1 MRSQFTFYRS
11 FFDAISKIKKGTD
24 RVKAYDMICAYALN
38 QTEPDLTDAPETVAI
53 VFDLLRPVLDK
64 AKAKSESGQK
74 GGSKSKSDDKQTGSK
89 PEANDKQT
97 AREKEGEKEKERERE
112 VEVEKEKGKEN
123 FLSGSKPD
131 AQRPAPPPSP
141 VPYDEIQAL
150 YNRLCPSLPKCT
162 AMSEARKK
170 ALKARIRSGYTLD
183 DFRRLF
189 ENAEASEF
197 LKGQNNR
204 NWTATFDWLVADA
217 NMAKV
222 LDGNYD
228 NRAESQYQQLRSPG
242 KYTKADELSDYYA
255 MVAKWANDGSGEGGN
270 Q

>member
-11 FFDAISKIKKGTD
+11 FYEAISKIKKSTD

-38 QTEPDLTDAPETVAI
+38 QEEPDLTDAPEAVAI

-74 GGSKSKSDDKQTGSK
+74 GGSKSKSDDKQTESK

-97 AREKEGEKEKERERE
+97 AREKEGEKEKEGERE
-112 VEVEKEKGKEN
+112 VEKEKEKGKEI
-123 FLSGSKPD
+123 FPSGSKPD

-189 ENAEASEF
+189 ENAEGSEF

-204 NWTATFDWLVADA
+204 NWAATFDWLVADA

-228 NRAESQYQQLRSPG
+228 NRALSQYQQARNPG
-242 KYTKADELSDYYA
+242 KYTKADELNEFYE
-255 MVAKWANDGSGEGGN
+255 MGQRWANGGGN
-270 Q
+270 GE

>member
-11 FFDAISKIKKGTD
+11 FYEAISKIKKGAD

-38 QTEPDLTDAPETVAI
+38 QIEPDLTGAPEAVAI
-53 VFDLLRPVLDK
+53 VFDLLQPVLDK

-74 GGSKSKSDDKQTGSK
+74 GGSKSKPDDKQTASK

-97 AREKEGEKEKERERE
+97 AREKEGEKEKEGERE
-112 VEVEKEKGKEN
+112 VEEEKEKGKEN
-123 FLSGSKPD
+123 FPSGSKPD
-131 AQRPAPPPSP
+131 AQRPAPPPAP

-162 AMSEARKK
+162 AMSDARKK
-170 ALKARIRSGYTLD
+170 AIKARIRNGYTLD

-189 ENAEASEF
+189 ENAEDSEF

-228 NRAESQYQQLRSPG
+228 NRAQSQYQQARNPV
-242 KYTKADELSDYYA
+242 KFTKADELNEFYE
-255 MVAKWANDGSGEGGN
+255 MGQRWASGGGTN
-270 Q
+270 G

>member
-38 QTEPDLTDAPETVAI
+38 QTEPDLTDAPEAVAI
-53 VFDLLRPVLDK
+53 VFDLLRPVFDK
-64 AKAKSESGQK
+64 AKAKSENGQK
-74 GGSKSKSDDKQTGSK
+74 GGSKSKSDDKQIASK
-89 PEANDKQT
+89 PEANEEQT
-97 AREKEGEKEKERERE
+97 AKEKEGEKEKERERE

-123 FLSGSKPD
+123 FPAGSKPD

-141 VPYDEIQAL
+141 AVPYDEIQAL

-189 ENAEASEF
+189 ENAEGSEF

-204 NWTATFDWLVADA
+204 NWAATFDWLVADA

-228 NRAESQYQQLRSPG
+228 NRALSQYQQARNPG
-242 KYTKADELSDYYA
+242 KYTKADELNEFYE
-255 MVAKWANDGSGEGGN
+255 MGQRWANGGGN
-270 Q
+270 GE

>member
-11 FFDAISKIKKGTD
+11 FYEAISKIKKSTD

-38 QTEPDLTDAPETVAI
+38 QIEPDLTDAPDAVAI

-74 GGSKSKSDDKQTGSK
+74 GGSKAKSDDKQTESK
-89 PEANDKQT
+89 TEANDKQT
-97 AREKEGEKEKERERE
+97 VREKEGEKEKEGERE
-112 VEVEKEKGKEN
+112 IEKEKGKEI
-123 FLSGSKPD
+123 FPSGSKPD
-131 AQRPAPPPSP
+131 AQRPAPPPSF

-228 NRAESQYQQLRSPG
+228 NRAQSQYLQARNPV
-242 KYTKADELSDYYA
+242 KFTKADELNEFYE
-255 MVAKWANDGSGEGGN
+255 MGQRWASGGGGN
-270 Q
+270 G

>member
-11 FFDAISKIKKGTD
+11 FYEAISKIKKSTD

-38 QTEPDLTDAPETVAI
+38 QEEPDLTDAPEAVAI

-74 GGSKSKSDDKQTGSK
+74 GGIKSKSDDKQTGSK

-97 AREKEGEKEKERERE
+97 AREKEGEKEKEGERE

-123 FLSGSKPD
+123 FPSGSKPD
-131 AQRPAPPPSP
+131 AQRPVPPPYP

-222 LDGNYD
+222 LDGNYG
-228 NRAESQYQQLRSPG
+228 NRAESQYQQARNPV
-242 KYTKADELSDYYA
+242 KFTKADELNEFYE
-255 MVAKWANDGSGEGGN
+255 MGQRWASGGGAN
-270 Q
+270 G